1 MLVSFDLL
9 CTLYNTSAGLLS
21 QF

>member
-1 MLVSFDLL
+1 MLISFNLL
-9 CTLYNTSAGLLS
+9 CNAYNTSAGLLS